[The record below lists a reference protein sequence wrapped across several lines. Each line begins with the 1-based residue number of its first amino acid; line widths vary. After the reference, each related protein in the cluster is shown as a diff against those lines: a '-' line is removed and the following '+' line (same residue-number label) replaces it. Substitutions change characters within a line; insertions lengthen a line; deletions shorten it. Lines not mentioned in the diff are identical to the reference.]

1 MSFTFGE
8 PQKNANTGD
17 GIFIDTVKIQRLKP
31 YYNASPEFLTKPHDL
46 GLEITYLHPKGWESN
61 TYIGGNFKRN
71 PQGVIVSAGSAFKL
85 DRLFQKIDVKFDF
98 TDEMQ
103 IPQEALEAAIGKE
116 FNILSYRNTNSDEEK
131 LRTSQWDLVG
141 AADGSDDDYLRGEFL
156 KQYNERGYPQKYMP
170 AAGAE
175 SGAGSPVVDAIQSV
189 F

>member
-8 PQKNANTGD
+8 AKSNPNSGD
-17 GIFIDTVKIQRLKP
+17 GIFIDTVKIVRLKP
-31 YYNASPEFLTKPHDL
+31 YYNSSPEFLSKPHDL

-71 PQGVIVSAGSAFKL
+71 AQGVIVGAGSAFKL
-85 DRLFQKIDVKFDF
+85 DRLFQKIDVKFAFD
-98 TDEMQ
+98 DEMH
-103 IPQEALEAAIGKE
+103 IPQEALEAAIGKS
-116 FNILSYRNTNSDEEK
+116 FNILSYRNTNSTEEK

-141 AADGSDDDYLRGEFL
+141 AADGYDDEYLRGEFL

-175 SGAGSPVVDAIQSV
+175 SGAANEVVDTIQSV